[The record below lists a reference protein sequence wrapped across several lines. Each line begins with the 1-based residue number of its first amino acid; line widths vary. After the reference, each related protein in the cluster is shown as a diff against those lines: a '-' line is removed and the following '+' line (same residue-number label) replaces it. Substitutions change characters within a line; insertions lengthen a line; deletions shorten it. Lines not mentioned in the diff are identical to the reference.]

1 MHSSLVRVQN
11 VFGFFTSA
19 AFAVAAAI
27 ALSVLLIPQSPS
39 ASLELKNVQVVK
51 GRPHY
56 YSTKKEEY
64 AHVKFDLDA
73 GIFSQTTAFPNAI
86 KQLTRLV
93 DLTSLFNW
101 NTKQVFLY
109 ITASYPSSSPSTIP
123 ASESVIWD
131 AIIPADNAPWHQN
144 TYIHP
149 TIKGTKDKKAA
160 KNKKKAGKPYP
171 EGGSPGIIKLES
183 QKPKY
188 QITDI
193 KGRIAE
199 RENATL
205 TLHWNV
211 QPYVGALVWDSS
223 VDFGLWKA
231 IKGGK
236 SKAFDFPSLKGS
248 EAVKQADLKTEKGG
262 EGYRLV

>member
-1 MHSSLVRVQN
+1 MHSTVVRVQN

-27 ALSVLLIPQSPS
+27 AVSVLLIPQAPS

-56 YSTKKEEY
+56 YSTKREEY

-73 GIFSQTTAFPNAI
+73 
-86 KQLTRLV
+86 

-101 NTKQVFLY
+101 NTKQIFLY

-123 ASESVIWD
+123 PSEAVIWD
-131 AIIPADNAPWHQN
+131 AIIPADNAPLHPN
-144 TYIHP
+144 TYVHP
-149 TIKGTKDKKAA
+149 TPKGVKPP
-160 KNKKKAGKPYP
+160 KNKKSKSTKRGKPYP
-171 EGGSPGIIKLES
+171 EGGSPGIIKLNS

-188 QITDI
+188 QITDV
-193 KGRIAE
+193 KGKIAE

-211 QPYVGALVWDSS
+211 QPYVGALVWDNRQTW
-223 VDFGLWKA
+223 GLWKGL
-231 IKGGK
+231 KGGK
-236 SKAFDFPSLKGS
+236 SEVFSFPSLKGS
-248 EAVKQADLKTEKGG
+248 ETVKQADLKTETGG
-262 EGYRLV
+262 ERNRGSPA